1 MRIRSRGGAP
11 CASILLATVALLG
24 ACSANDSGSG
34 GSSGAAPSSTSPAVS
49 SAAPAAVDPA
59 PPRTKPWVDLQVGEC
74 VAAVPA
80 VDVGEATVTVVD
92 CAGPHQAEVYLLAPV
107 AVNAAIADVADQA
120 CAAGVD
126 QYTGGTP
133 EPALSVTYLIDSNQ
147 DRTGAI
153 PLPSTVICLLQA
165 ADGSALVQSVRG

>member
-1 MRIRSRGGAP
+1 MRIRSRGGAHR
-11 CASILLATVALLG
+11 ASILLAAVALLA
-24 ACSANDSGSG
+24 ACGANDSGSG
-34 GSSGAAPSSTSPAVS
+34 ETPDTTPSSASPAM
-49 SAAPAAVDPA
+49 SATTPGAVAPA

-92 CAGPHQAEVYLLAPV
+92 CSGPHQAEVYLLAPV
-107 AVNAAIADVADQA
+107 AVNAAVAGVAGQA

-126 QYTGGTP
+126 PYTGDTP

-147 DRTGAI
+147 DRTGAV

-165 ADGSALVQSVRG
+165 ADGSALMQTVRD